1 MKRLIFVRHGRA
13 EEPSPQFTDVER
25 TLTTKGKVV
34 SQQMAVRLKN
44 KEIIP
49 DAYISSHAFRA
60 IETAIIFAK
69 EFEFN
74 PDNILIRKQLY
85 FNINLNSLNEILS
98 EISDEM
104 DTVILFGHNPSFT
117 ELPDRLCRTGCDFL
131 PKSGIVSLIFKTG
144 SWKEVIREKGKQE
157 LYMRPEKQV

>member
-44 KEIIP
+44 EGIIP
-49 DAYISSHAFRA
+49 CAYISSHAFRA

-74 PDNILIRKQLY
+74 PDRILIRKQLY
-85 FNINLNSLNEILS
+85 FNINFNTLTEILS
-98 EISDEM
+98 EISNET
-104 DTVILFGHNPSFT
+104 DTVIMFGHNPSFT
-117 ELPDRLCRTGCDFL
+117 EIPDRLCRTGCDFL
-131 PKSGIVSLIFKTG
+131 PKSGIVSLIFKTD
-144 SWKEVIREKGKQE
+144 SWKELIREKGKQE
-157 LYMRPEKQV
+157 LFMRPEK